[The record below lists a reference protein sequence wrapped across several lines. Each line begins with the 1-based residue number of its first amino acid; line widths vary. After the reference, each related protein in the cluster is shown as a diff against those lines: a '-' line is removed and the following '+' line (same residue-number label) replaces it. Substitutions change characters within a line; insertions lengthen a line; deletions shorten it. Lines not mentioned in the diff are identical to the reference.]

1 MDTCSA
7 PGGDMDDVIVKNY
20 IGRMLSDNYTLLIV
34 FVLVSAMIIFVLNY
48 FFKQARATYNDY
60 KKNKAQS
67 ASNPDDPQAD
77 NEIEPDE
84 NDEPVDTKKYQDAG
98 KQQFYKNIDTA
109 YKEYNTEKSKYIEV
123 NYGKENDDYV
133 DQKVAYR
140 EYDDYNYKDNI
151 K

>member
-7 PGGDMDDVIVKNY
+7 PGGDMDDLIVKNY

-67 ASNPDDPQAD
+67 EANSTDPNAD
-77 NEIEPDE
+77 NEVEPDE
-84 NDEPVDTKKYQDAG
+84 NEEPVDTNKFQDVN
-98 KQQFYKNIDTA
+98 KQKFFKGIDDV
-109 YKEYNTEKSKYIEV
+109 YREYNTEKSKYIEV

-133 DQKVAYR
+133 DQKVAYKD
-140 EYDDYNYKDNI
+140 YDNYNYKDNS

>member
-7 PGGDMDDVIVKNY
+7 PGGDMDDLIVKNY

-34 FVLVSAMIIFVLNY
+34 FVLVSAMILFVLNY
-48 FFKQARATYNDY
+48 FFKQARLTYNDY

-67 ASNPDDPQAD
+67 EANATDPNAD

-84 NDEPVDTKKYQDAG
+84 NDEPVDTTKYQDAN
-98 KQQFYKNIDTA
+98 KRQFYKGIDNV
-109 YKEYNTEKSKYIEV
+109 YKEYNAEKSKYIEV
-123 NYGKENDDYV
+123 NHGKENDDYV
-133 DQKVAYR
+133 DQRVAYKAH
-140 EYDDYNYKDNI
+140 DNYNYKDNS

>member
-7 PGGDMDDVIVKNY
+7 PGGDMDDLIVKNY

-34 FVLVSAMIIFVLNY
+34 FVIVSFLILFVLNY

-67 ASNPDDPQAD
+67 EQNSTDVNAD

-84 NDEPVDTKKYQDAG
+84 NDEPVDTNKYQDPNRR
-98 KQQFYKNIDTA
+98 QFYKGIDDI
-109 YKEYNTEKSKYIEV
+109 YKEYNVEKSKYIEV

-133 DQKVAYR
+133 DQKVAYK
-140 EYDDYNYKDNI
+140 EYDNYNYKDTD